1 MNPSNQLLKQIYS
14 LSFSVNSASGLS
26 WSQNDCKSG
35 MIEMQSY
42 VTKVAKDVLKETKGI
57 IGDWKA
63 IWGPIV
69 YANDPTSTSV
79 HADNTMGMYY
89 NEEENTI
96 VIGIAGTNINSPYGW
111 FVEDFSVQKT
121 VSWELVTG
129 APNSGNISNGT
140 HIGLNILL
148 NMTNKEDSSMLTA
161 LKNFL
166 HDNSHLQDVQ
176 VAVAGHSLGGALSPT
191 LALYLVDKKND
202 WDPENKTS
210 VGAFPTAGP
219 TPGDEGFAS
228 YYEKQIAAN
237 KIYYLSQHNALDV
250 VPHAWEKGDLEKI
263 PTIYEE
269 YIKQPSDANPAE
281 TLTGTLATVAALN
294 ALSAKNIAGIP
305 VNRYKQI
312 SPSTTLQGSFN
323 TTIDDKISKK
333 LKYIRLVLPLALGKY
348 AAYLRNLVRFAA
360 QAGTQHVT
368 AYYSLLDV
376 ETFMDAYKE
385 ILNNNK
391 PSGLVIHEPYEQAV
405 KSIAKIDLKKIDAA
419 AMKLAEDNH

>member
-42 VTKVAKDVLKETKGI
+42 VTKVANDVLKETKGI

-89 NEEENTI
+89 NEDENTI

-111 FVEDFSVQKT
+111 FVEDFSVNKT

-140 HIGLNILL
+140 HIGLTILL
-148 NMTNKEDSSMLTA
+148 NMTNKEDTSMLTA

-166 HDNSHLQDVQ
+166 QDNSHLQDVQ

-191 LALYLVDKKND
+191 LALYLVDKKKD
-202 WDPENKTS
+202 WDPESRAS

-312 SPSTTLQGSFN
+312 SPSTTLQGSFD
-323 TTIDDKISKK
+323 TTIDDIISKK

-376 ETFMDAYKE
+376 EAFMDAYKE
-385 ILNNNK
+385 ILKNNK

-419 AMKLAEDNH
+419 AMQLAEDNH

>member
-148 NMTNKEDSSMLTA
+148 NMTNKEDSSMLTT

-191 LALYLVDKKND
+191 LALYLVDRKND
-202 WDPENKTS
+202 WDPENRAS